1 MKHNAARLG
10 CLTSLLLVML
20 LLAPLGSSMQQ
31 ENTDFQP
38 RHEGVDFPVGWTE
51 FNLNGPFSPQVR
63 MVYPAMF
70 DGEDKDMAGNG
81 PFPWA
86 VLIGD
91 SGEAIDGYMM
101 LVEVL
106 VQRGYIVVVSQPMSD
121 ETDIENTLEFLDTVM
136 GHMVYQNQTNG
147 YVTGSATNID
157 VEHWALLGHGKGATA
172 AYLAFPFWELTNQAE
187 EHQPPRGLVGYGMD
201 LENLDEDFAWS
212 DVTAT
217 PYFASPNTG
226 LFMTG
231 TVDEVSPSQETMER
245 IEAIDGMA
253 WHWMHLLGADHYQF
267 QDTRSI
273 FENDGDPTMSQSAQI
288 EIATEHTVAYLDTV
302 IRGDHARYR
311 DAFNR
316 AEGPRTVS
324 DGSAY
329 IDESLEAARFLVFHD
344 VVVNHDGLTTLN
356 ASDTLTIHANWTLRN
371 GDGFQDLPAGWDVNV
386 SCGWEGGAWPYQ
398 AEVDTNGTVSCQ
410 FPMAP
415 VAPGSQKAWLRLE
428 VEGAPAHLG
437 AQAVRGN
444 TPLEVLYP
452 QPTVYVPQHGEATLS
467 VEEVAVDP
475 DGQTVRVVEAT
486 LVGVDASHFGVDVL
500 QEGQELR
507 VHHALEEEW
516 LGECMLELQLRS
528 DGGVVDEVNTSLR
541 VMLTP
546 VDDQVVKDGTVP
558 IQEMNED
565 GQPVVFDLGTIVSD
579 PEGEDLQIRIDG
591 GVVGEQGPVRFVID
605 GDFITLTPLE
615 NRYGATVLRST
626 VSDGFNPPIEL
637 EIPVVV
643 NAVND
648 PVTVNLSAW
657 TGDVIMDED
666 TTYALDLTTLAYDVD
681 EDPLVWTVEGMPAV
695 LTAVVE
701 NDSLLIT
708 PARDVNGVFS
718 GLWLNVSDGSASHS
732 FSFNVDVRPVGDLP
746 VVGILSIER
755 NDGSATATMQWTVLD
770 VDGEANTDA
779 QILLDGVEV
788 NSNHSCLEST
798 PGAYQCV
805 TLIPL
810 GQTSNT
816 SLYVQLVIE
825 DVELDRNVIAD
836 EVFDPSQGG
845 QSGQPS
851 SETDDAGG
859 TAAVLIQTILVVVIL
874 VGLVLAG
881 LLLWSNKRAAH
892 ATEVFTGPSTEE
904 EPQPSSGGLLA
915 RAERLK

>member
-1 MKHNAARLG
+1 MKHNPAWRG
-10 CLTSLLLVML
+10 CLTSFFLVVL
-20 LLAPLGSSMQQ
+20 LLAPVVSSAQP

-38 RHEGVDFPVGWTE
+38 SHQGVDFPVGWTE

-70 DGEDKDMAGNG
+70 DGEDKEMAGNG

-101 LVEVL
+101 LVEQI

-121 ETDIENTLEFLDTVM
+121 ETDIENTLDFLDAVM
-136 GHMVYQNQTNG
+136 GHMAYQNQSNA
-147 YVTGSATNID
+147 YVAGTATNID
-157 VEHWALLGHGKGATA
+157 VEHWALLGHGKGAAA
-172 AYLAFPFWELTNQAE
+172 AYLSFPFWQLATQAE
-187 EHQPPRGLVGYGMD
+187 DHQPPRGLVGFAMD
-201 LENLDEDFAWS
+201 LEDLQEEFEWT
-212 DVTAT
+212 DVTSS
-217 PYFASPNTG
+217 PEFSSPNTG

-231 TVDEVSPSQETMER
+231 TVDEISPSQATMER
-245 IEAIDGMA
+245 VETIGGMA

-316 AEGPRTVS
+316 AEGPGVVS

-344 VVVNHDGLTTLN
+344 VVVNHDGFTTLN

-371 GDGFQDLPAGWDVNV
+371 GDGFHDLPAGWDVNV
-386 SCGWEGGAWPYQ
+386 TCGWDGGPWAAQ
-398 AEVDTNGTVSCQ
+398 ADLDANGTVSCQ

-428 VEGAPAHLG
+428 VEGAPSQLD

-444 TPLEVLYP
+444 TPVEVLYP
-452 QPTVYVPQHGEATLS
+452 QPTVFVPQHGEATLS

-486 LVGVDASHFGVDVL
+486 LVGIDASHFNVEVI

-507 VHHALEEEW
+507 VHHALDEEW

-528 DGGVVDEVNTSLR
+528 DGGVLDEVNTTLR

-546 VDDQVVKDGTVP
+546 VDDQVVKNGTVP

-565 GQPVVFDLGTIVSD
+565 GQPIVFDLGTIVSD
-579 PEGEDLQIRIDG
+579 PEGEDLQIRLDG
-591 GVVGEQGPVRFVID
+591 GVAGEQDPVRYVID
-605 GDFITLTPLE
+605 GDIITLTPLE

-626 VSDGFNPPIEL
+626 VSDGYNPPIEL

-648 PVTVNLSAW
+648 PVMVNLSAW
-657 TGDVIMDED
+657 TGDIIMDED
-666 TTYALDLTTLAYDVD
+666 TTFALDLTVLAYDVD
-681 EDPLVWTVEGMPAV
+681 EDPLVWTIEGVPAA
-695 LTAVVE
+695 LTAIQE
-701 NDSLLIT
+701 NDSLLMT
-708 PARDVNGVFS
+708 PSRDVNGVFS
-718 GLWLNVSDGSASHS
+718 GLWLNVSDGSTSHA
-732 FSFNVDVRPVGDLP
+732 FSFNVDVRPVGDAP
-746 VVGILSIER
+746 VVGITSIER
-755 NDGSATATMQWTVLD
+755 NEGSDTATMQWTVLD
-770 VDGEANTDA
+770 VDGEANTDG
-779 QILLDGVEV
+779 QVLIDGNEV
-788 NSNHSCLEST
+788 SSNHSCLEST

-810 GQTSNT
+810 GATSNT
-816 SLYVQLVIE
+816 SLYVQLVIH
-825 DVELDRNVIAD
+825 DMELDRNVIAD
-836 EVFDPSQGG
+836 KVIDPSQGG
-845 QSGQPS
+845 QTAQPS
-851 SETDDAGG
+851 SEADDAAG
-859 TAAVLIQTILVVVIL
+859 AVVVWVQTILVLVII
-874 VGLVLAG
+874 VGSMLAG
-881 LLLWSNKRAAH
+881 WLMWSSKQTAEASVTQ
-892 ATEVFTGPSTEE
+892 ASTEE
-904 EPQPSSGGLLA
+904 EPQASGGGLLA